1 MNSLISAESTWILWA
16 ILVSSAAL
24 AIVLEQKYKWANKVT
39 GCILALLFMLILSN
53 LNIIPTQSK
62 VYDCVWDYVVPLA
75 VPMLLFH
82 ANIKKI
88 WKGSGRMLLI
98 YFISSLGTLIGGF
111 ISYII
116 LKGFIN
122 NLNDLVP
129 MFVGT
134 YTGGSVNF
142 VAMSTMY
149 NVAGD
154 ITSAALVADNLL
166 MALYFFVLASLP
178 VMVFIKKIL

>member
-1 MNSLISAESTWILWA
+1 MEEIMNSLISAESTWILWA

-82 ANIKKI
+82 ANIKNMERF
-88 WKGSGRMLLI
+88 WKNAPNLFYFKFRHFDRRI
-98 YFISSLGTLIGGF
+98 YF
-111 ISYII
+111 
-116 LKGFIN
+116 
-122 NLNDLVP
+122 
-129 MFVGT
+129 
-134 YTGGSVNF
+134 
-142 VAMSTMY
+142 
-149 NVAGD
+149 
-154 ITSAALVADNLL
+154 
-166 MALYFFVLASLP
+166 LYYFKR
-178 VMVFIKKIL
+178 IYK